1 MDSKAVTPLTKAD
14 QRNAVIAGFLGWT
27 LDAFDFFIL
36 VMVVPAVARDFH
48 KSIPA
53 IALTLT
59 ASLATRPI
67 GAILFG
73 IMADRFGRRVP
84 MMVNIV
90 FYSVVEFLSGL
101 APSYGVFLLLRLL
114 YGIGMGGEWG
124 VGASLTMESVP
135 PKWRGIISGLL
146 QEGYAVGYLLAAL
159 AYFSVYPHWG
169 WRAMFFIGGL
179 PALLSLFIRSKVKE
193 TEAWHHSR
201 TDWATYRKAIA
212 QNWPRFLYLVLLMT
226 FMNSMS
232 HGTQDMF
239 PTFLTRQ
246 RHYSVG
252 VVTLVTIVS
261 MVGALSGGIIVGHLS
276 DRWGRRRAMLTASNP
291 CCTADPGLD
300 SCS

>member
-1 MDSKAVTPLTKAD
+1 MDSKAFKPLTRAD

-53 IALTLT
+53 IALTLM

-84 MMVNIV
+84 MMVNVV
-90 FYSVVEFLSGL
+90 FYSVIEFLSGF

-159 AYFSVYPHWG
+159 AYFVVYPHWG

-193 TEAWHHSR
+193 TEAWHQSR
-201 TDWATYRKAIA
+201 TDWATYRKTIV

-239 PTFLTRQ
+239 PTYLTRQ
-246 RHYSVG
+246 RHYSIG

-261 MVGALSGGIIVGHLS
+261 MIGALSGGIIVGH
-276 DRWGRRRAMLTASNP
+276 DCLTVGAGGEP
-291 CCTADPGLD
+291 CSRQLHLLRC
-300 SCS
+300 